1 MSADPAR
8 RRAALFRQ
16 WHRVARVFWRGSLN
30 ALILPAWIVGFGQFG
45 VGAVGA
51 DIGLPLTM
59 VTLSTPLVWAGPAQ
73 FVLFGGLAAGVGLLT
88 IVAAVSLTAI
98 RLLPMAISLLTLLR
112 QPQQGIVTRLAL
124 AHLVVVTTW
133 VEGMK
138 VLTDMARRDR
148 VAWYIGFGLTCIAIS
163 TVMTAL
169 GHILS
174 GGLPRYMAAGFMFV
188 TPLFFLL
195 SLIAAA
201 RAAPDVVAIGLGLML
216 GVTLGPL
223 VGPDLDLLLA
233 GTIGGCVSFAI
244 WRRRR

>member
-8 RRAALFRQ
+8 RRAARTRQ
-16 WHRVARVFWRGSLN
+16 RRRLARVFRRGTVS

-45 VGAVGA
+45 VGALGA

-59 VTLSTPLVWAGPAQ
+59 VTLSTLLVWAGPAQ
-73 FVLFGGLAAGVGLLT
+73 FVLFAGLAAGVGLLT

-98 RLLPMAISLLTLLR
+98 RLLPMAISVLALLR
-112 QPQQGIVTRLAL
+112 QPGQGIVMRLAL

-133 VEGMK
+133 VESMK
-138 VLTDMARRDR
+138 VLPDMARRDR
-148 VAWYIGFGLTCIAIS
+148 VAWYIGFGLACIAVS
-163 TVMTAL
+163 TLLTAL

-195 SLIAAA
+195 SLIGAA
-201 RAAPDVVAIGLGLML
+201 RAVPDVVAIGLGLTL
-216 GVTLGPL
+216 GATLGPV

-233 GTIGGCVSFAI
+233 GLIGGCVSFAI
-244 WRRRR
+244 WRRRK